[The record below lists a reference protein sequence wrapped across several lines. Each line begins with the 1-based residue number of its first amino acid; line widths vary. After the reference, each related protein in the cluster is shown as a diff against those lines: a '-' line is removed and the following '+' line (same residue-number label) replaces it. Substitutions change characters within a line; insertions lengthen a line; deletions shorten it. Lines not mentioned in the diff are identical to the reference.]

1 VSLEHPEFTFSGNR
15 RANSPTICTGGP
27 DIRSSKG
34 IVRLALDRNGEEIVV
49 TCKPPVSGTA
59 EKIFILLRRAFSF

>member
-1 VSLEHPEFTFSGNR
+1 MTSVIGASIKLHFLSI
-15 RANSPTICTGGP
+15 TISTGGP

-34 IVRLALDRNGEEIVV
+34 VVRLALDRNGDEVVV